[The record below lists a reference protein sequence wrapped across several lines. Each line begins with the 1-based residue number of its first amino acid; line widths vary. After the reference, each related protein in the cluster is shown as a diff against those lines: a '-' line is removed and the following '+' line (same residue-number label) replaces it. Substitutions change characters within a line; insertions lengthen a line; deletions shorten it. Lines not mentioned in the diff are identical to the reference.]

1 MQLSTKVAG
10 AKKHTPHS
18 LALLRASQ
26 IEGFRAAVTGG
37 RLKGIKASGEEKE
50 NPRALCVFASGVER
64 WHLKP
69 QAITSIFLRAVGTR
83 RLTKQ
88 AEWLKRLVVQCNPYL
103 QSAVMY

>member
-1 MQLSTKVAG
+1 MQLSTKVAD

-26 IEGFRAAVTGG
+26 IEGFRAVVTGG

-50 NPRALCVFASGVER
+50 NPRVFASGVER